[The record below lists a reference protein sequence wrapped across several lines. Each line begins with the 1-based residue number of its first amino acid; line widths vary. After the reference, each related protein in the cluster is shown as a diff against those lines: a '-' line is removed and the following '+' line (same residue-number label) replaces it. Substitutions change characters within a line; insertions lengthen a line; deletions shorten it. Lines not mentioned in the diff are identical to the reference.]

1 MVRHSSIEKTVR
13 RDGVGAALRD
23 WKAVALFAGMTAL
36 FFYKILLG
44 EAWLWEDMMY
54 FSYPVRVFAATS
66 MAMGHLPLW
75 NPYTFSGMPFLADI
89 QTTVL
94 YLPCVALALFVRDG
108 GLNFY
113 WLEIMVIAHYVLA
126 GWAMYLLA
134 SSLDLKRAPAV
145 FAGATYMLSG
155 FMITHAIHQQIIT
168 MVAWFPLITMLFRSA
183 LTQARWRP
191 AFLCALLLGHATFA
205 GYPQLSLYFHMFLFA
220 YFLFLLLREHRGKAL
235 LYRPAVVLA
244 AKAVMIVGLG
254 LAVAA
259 IQLLPTAEL
268 AGLSQRAQIT
278 YEKSTEGSL
287 AWSQLLTLFVPKL
300 FGSAGAA
307 GSTYWGP
314 GTYWYFWETC
324 IYIGILPLML
334 MVISALSLPRNPHAA
349 FFWGVALFT
358 LLFALGNNF
367 FLHKLILDYL
377 PGFSKFR
384 NPARIGVFFSLAGSL
399 LSAFALQAIMNGEK
413 NSPESRRVR
422 TLLLSFTGT
431 GVALW
436 AAVMTGTLDPVLGVP
451 ASSLILQSMRKEAH
465 WTLLFV
471 LVSSGTLLMLR
482 LKNGWLARGVIVF
495 PAVFFIDMLVFG
507 ADQNTSST
515 NPSDYFHRADPL
527 VRFLR
532 NDMKYDLFRV
542 NTRNE
547 HGMIMDRNQGMMNR
561 IFTLEGYTPLVL
573 QRAIPPYTDNQKF
586 DLLNVKYRTSFD
598 RRNGTLSLIP
608 HPTYMPRAYFLYDV
622 RVARTDEELAAAF
635 RDSSWNHTTTAIL
648 EEESPLHAAPPTGG
662 HHGSARVTAYDDN
675 RLELEASSP
684 TEGILVLSEV
694 FYPGWK
700 AYVDGTESTILR
712 TDYNLRGIVFPGG
725 SHHVEFRFIPPPFVT
740 GAWITAAAVLVC
752 LAGLVKLPPR
762 RKRLQ
767 EEER

>member
-1 MVRHSSIEKTVR
+1 MARHHFIEKTAR

-23 WKAVALFAGMTAL
+23 WKAVALFTGMTVL
-36 FFYKILLG
+36 FFYRILLG

-54 FSYPVRVFAATS
+54 FSYPLRVFAATS

-89 QTTVL
+89 QTSVL

-126 GWAMYLLA
+126 AWAMYLLA
-134 SSLDLKRAPAV
+134 SALDLKRAPAM

-168 MVAWFPLITMLFRSA
+168 LVAWFPLIIMLFRAA
-183 LTQARWRP
+183 LLQARWRP
-191 AFLCALLLGHATFA
+191 AFLCALLLGHSTFA
-205 GYPQLSLYFHMFLFA
+205 GFPQLSLFFHAFLFA
-220 YFLFLLLREHRGKAL
+220 YFLFLLLDTHPGRAL
-235 LYRPAVVLA
+235 FSRPAIVLT
-244 AKAVMIVGLG
+244 AKAGMIVGLG

-259 IQLLPTAEL
+259 IQLLPTEEL

-287 AWSQLLTLFVPKL
+287 AWSQLLTLFIPKL
-300 FGSAGAA
+300 FGAAGAA

-334 MVISALSLPRNPHAA
+334 MVISSLLVRRIPHVA

-367 FLHKLILDYL
+367 FLHKLILDYV

-384 NPARIGVFFSLAGSL
+384 NPARMGVFFSLAGSL
-399 LSAFALQAIMNGEK
+399 LAAFALQGMMNGER

-422 TLLLSFTGT
+422 SVLFSVAGAGIAIWGAVVTG
-431 GVALW
+431 
-436 AAVMTGTLDPVLGVP
+436 MLDPALGVP
-451 ASSLILQSMRKEAH
+451 NNSVILQAMRKEAH

-471 LVSSGTLLMLR
+471 LGSAGALMVLR
-482 LKNGWLARGVIVF
+482 ANKEWLARAALVLPF
-495 PAVFFIDMLVFG
+495 LFFIDIFVFG

-515 NPSDYFHRADPL
+515 NPTEYFHRADPI

-532 NDMKYDLFRV
+532 GDMKNDLFRV
-542 NTRNE
+542 NTRNQY
-547 HGMIMDRNQGMMNR
+547 GMIMDRNQGMASR
-561 IFTLEGYTPLVL
+561 IFTLEGYTPLAL
-573 QRAIPPYTDNQKF
+573 QRSMPPCNDAQKF

-598 RRNGTLSLIP
+598 RRGGTLSLVP
-608 HPTYMPRAYFLYDV
+608 NPTYMPRAYVLYNI
-622 RVARTDEELAAAF
+622 RVAHTEEELVAAL
-635 RDSSWNHTTTAIL
+635 RDSTWDHTTTAIL
-648 EEESPLHAAPPTGG
+648 EQDSPLHTAPPIGG
-662 HHGSARVTAYDDN
+662 HQGSARVTAYEDN
-675 RLELEASSP
+675 RVEVEVASP
-684 TEGILVLSEV
+684 TEGIMVLSEV

-700 AYVDGTESTILR
+700 AYVDGAETEILR
-712 TDYNLRGIVFPGG
+712 TDYSLRGIAFTGG
-725 SHHVEFRFIPPPFVT
+725 SHHVEFRFTPPPFVA
-740 GAWITAAAVLVC
+740 GAWITAAALAVC
-752 LAGLVKLPPR
+752 LAGLVTPPPR
-762 RKRLQ
+762 RKRSQ
-767 EEER
+767 EEGH